1 MEAILV
7 AIIGGFV
14 GLIVSTAN
22 NYFNPFQW
30 IFLCGFAATCIYMV
44 ILCWMYQHGK
54 DKEE

>member
-14 GLIVSTAN
+14 GLIISTAS

-30 IFLCGFAATCIYMV
+30 VFLCGFTTTCIYMV

-54 DKEE
+54 DKEK